1 MSFQPCIDPCRP
13 NSNRTSSA
21 DARASQLAAL
31 ACGVDRV
38 PAQACVLR
46 SLGNIQ
52 PGLHGAPRSTRVRV
66 FTTVAERPC
75 EWRALA
81 RWPKAQ
87 RAWNSGARCGL
98 MLPASKTGTLSVA
111 VVARHVVMRPEASG
125 SHWPRCSLEWPGD
138 TATPRW
144 CTAAAC
150 PEGDAVCGCESLI
163 SKWLCERSRFR
174 TVLKSGSG
182 LSVVALRAVTFSAP
196 RRMILS
202 RRVCSKHG
210 R

>member
-1 MSFQPCIDPCRP
+1 VSRLKPAY
-13 NSNRTSSA
+13 SA
-21 DARASQLAAL
+21 ASDTFNQGFMVHLARRVCASSQLLPNVHKVARSGAL
-31 ACGVDRV
+31 AYGR
-38 PAQACVLR
+38 
-46 SLGNIQ
+46 
-52 PGLHGAPRSTRVRV
+52 
-66 FTTVAERPC
+66 
-75 EWRALA
+75 RAG
-81 RWPKAQ
+81 
-87 RAWNSGARCGL
+87 NSGARCGL

-125 SHWPRCSLEWPGD
+125 SHWSRCSLEWPGD

-163 SKWLCERSRFR
+163 SKWHCVRSRFR

>member
-1 MSFQPCIDPCRP
+1 MVH
-13 NSNRTSSA
+13 
-21 DARASQLAAL
+21 L
-31 ACGVDRV
+31 
-38 PAQACVLR
+38 
-46 SLGNIQ
+46 
-52 PGLHGAPRSTRVRV
+52 APRRLQGSGGL
-66 FTTVAERPC
+66 TTVAERPC

-81 RWPKAQ
+81 RWPEAQ

-111 VVARHVVMRPEASG
+111 VVARPVVMRPEASG

-163 SKWLCERSRFR
+163 SKWHCVRSRFR

-182 LSVVALRAVTFSAP
+182 LSVAALWAALFSAP
-196 RRMILS
+196 RGMFPS
-202 RRVCSKHG
+202 RRVCSEHG
-210 R
+210 RCEKTTATSARGQRSRSVQLSVITPPAIT